1 MNQSTQPCVTLSLVA
16 FDGLRDEIRELK
28 RLIVRKDHQY
38 LKLIQEME
46 ENEAELERLK
56 DNLEKAQRTINNLY
70 VGTWTVRQESA

>member
-70 VGTWTVRQESA
+70 VGTWTVQQESA